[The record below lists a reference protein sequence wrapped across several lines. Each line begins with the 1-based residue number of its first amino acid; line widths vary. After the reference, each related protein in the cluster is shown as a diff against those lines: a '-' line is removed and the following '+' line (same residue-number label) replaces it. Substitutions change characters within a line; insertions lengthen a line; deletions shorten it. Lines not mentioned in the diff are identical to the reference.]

1 MNDKKQLKG
10 LTLLSQ
16 ERHGRGQKNQKVMQK
31 QINVTSFS
39 MSRASR
45 ISNNGFKFQQG
56 LNKVLGNFNY
66 TPDAITWD
74 IVFITKYKALNGH
87 LSGMS

>member
-1 MNDKKQLKG
+1 
-10 LTLLSQ
+10 
-16 ERHGRGQKNQKVMQK
+16 
-31 QINVTSFS
+31 